1 MRKLLMVAAG
11 LALLAA
17 TAFSAPTQAMPIS
30 APALKGASDSL
41 ATTEQVGCWGGG
53 CYYGGGYY
61 GGGYGYRPYYRPY
74 YGYGYG
80 YRPYYGYYRPYYRS
94 YWGGGCGYGYGGC
107 GYHRPYYR
115 TYYGGCGGGCGYGY
129 GYYPRPRA
137 YFFNRVYY
145 W

>member
-1 MRKLLMVAAG
+1 MCRLLMIAAG

-17 TAFSAPTQAMPIS
+17 SAFSAPTQAMPIS

-53 CYYGGGYY
+53 CSYGGGYY
-61 GGGYGYRPYYRPY
+61 GGGWGWRGGWGGGWRGGCGGWGGGCGVVYRPI
-74 YGYGYG
+74 
-80 YRPYYGYYRPYYRS
+80 YRS
-94 YWGGGCGYGYGGC
+94 WGGCGGWGGGCGYYRPIYRSWGGC
-107 GYHRPYYR
+107 GWG
-115 TYYGGCGGGCGYGY
+115 GGCGGY
-129 GYYPRPRA
+129 GYYRPRA

>member
-11 LALLAA
+11 LAMLAA
-17 TAFSAPTQAMPIS
+17 TAFTAPAQAMPMS
-30 APALKGASDSL
+30 ATALKGASESL
-41 ATTEQVGCWGGG
+41 AATEQVGCWGGD
-53 CYYGGGYY
+53 CGGGYY
-61 GGGYGYRPYYRPY
+61 GGGYGYYRGGY
-74 YGYGYG
+74 YGGG
-80 YRPYYGYYRPYYRS
+80 YGYYRPYYRS
-94 YWGGGCGYGYGGC
+94 YWGGGCGYGYGC

-115 TYYGGCGGGCGYGY
+115 SYGGCGGCGYGY